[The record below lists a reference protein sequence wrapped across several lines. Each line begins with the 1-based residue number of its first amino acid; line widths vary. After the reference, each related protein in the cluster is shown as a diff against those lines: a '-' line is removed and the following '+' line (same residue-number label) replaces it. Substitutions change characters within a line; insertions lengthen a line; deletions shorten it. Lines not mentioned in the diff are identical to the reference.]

1 MALPR
6 LAGGRC
12 KIGIVGKRIDARTR
26 VAETLKAWADSLDIP
41 FLGVLRE
48 TQIYV
53 RSLDSGQTIF
63 DQRNTAVQTDLDQ
76 WEPIL
81 QWLQPVT
88 KLQPPA

>member
-1 MALPR
+1 ML
-6 LAGGRC
+6 GV
-12 KIGIVGKRIDARTR
+12 IGKRIDARTR
-26 VAETLKAWADSLDIP
+26 AAETLKEWADGLNIP

-63 DQRNTAVQTDLDQ
+63 DQRSTAVQADLDQ

-81 QWLQPVT
+81 QWLQPDRSRY
-88 KLQPPA
+88 A